1 MLDKTKLAFFVVE
14 THAGWTV
21 RADGFVY
28 PLCGSFADA
37 VVRATR
43 EAQAAGLLGF
53 ASTVLTRPALN
64 RPYQIQWMYGRDACP
79 PAAREEARHAASN
92 LRSDAR
98 H

>member
-1 MLDKTKLAFFVVE
+1 MLEKTKLAFFVVE
-14 THAGWTV
+14 THAGWNV
-21 RADGFVY
+21 RVDGFVY
-28 PLCGSFADA
+28 PLCGSLADA

-53 ASTVLTRPALN
+53 ASVVLTRPAPDH
-64 RPYQIQWMYGRDACP
+64 PYEIRWMYGRDVCP
-79 PAAREEARHAASN
+79 PASREETRHAPPN

>member
-1 MLDKTKLAFFVVE
+1 MLEKTRLAFFVIE
-14 THAGWTV
+14 TQAGWIV

-28 PLCGSFADA
+28 PLCGSFPAA
-37 VVRATR
+37 VVRAMQ

-53 ASTVLTRPALN
+53 ASVVLTRPALD
-64 RPYQIQWMYGRDACP
+64 RPYEIRWTYGRDACP
-79 PAAREEARHAASN
+79 LTVTKESRHAAPN

>member
-1 MLDKTKLAFFVVE
+1 MPEKTKLAFFVVE
-14 THAGWTV
+14 IGAGWTV

-37 VVRATR
+37 IVRATR

-64 RPYQIQWMYGRDACP
+64 RPYEIQWMYGRDACSP
-79 PAAREEARHAASN
+79 VTREEPRHATPN
-92 LRSDAR
+92 F
-98 H
+98 